1 MFILMPIILTIKYK
15 FRTKIEKMMEK
26 TKVILGKITF
36 NPEIIGG
43 RACIRGM
50 RITVALVLRLLSSD
64 MSMEEILREYPDLE
78 LEDIQAIILTINQ
91 SGNY

>member
-1 MFILMPIILTIKYK
+1 
-15 FRTKIEKMMEK
+15 MEK

-64 MSMEEILREYPDLE
+64 MSMEE
-78 LEDIQAIILTINQ
+78 
-91 SGNY
+91 